1 MTMQTH
7 DMQWQDSFR
16 RVSRML
22 PSLSKRELDI
32 IGDVADEFVKR
43 SSADTAVSEGI
54 RPLSEEE
61 LFDRIEKSVTQADQG
76 QIREADEFEAEFD
89 AELKAAYGI

>member
-7 DMQWQDSFR
+7 DMQWLDSFR

-61 LFDRIEKSVTQADQG
+61 LFDRIEKSVAQADQG
-76 QIREADEFEAEFD
+76 QFREADEFEAEFD

>member
-1 MTMQTH
+1 
-7 DMQWQDSFR
+7 
-16 RVSRML
+16 ML

-32 IGDVADEFVKR
+32 IGDVADKFVKR
-43 SSADTAVSEGI
+43 SSADSTVSEGI
-54 RPLSEEE
+54 GPLSEEE

>member
-1 MTMQTH
+1 
-7 DMQWQDSFR
+7 
-16 RVSRML
+16 ML

-43 SSADTAVSEGI
+43 SSADSAVSEGI

-61 LFDRIEKSVTQADQG
+61 LFDRIEKSVAQADQG
-76 QIREADEFEAEFD
+76 QFREADEFEAEFD